1 MGKIKKKIIINA
13 MLLILGCLLISLTFN
28 IFCVPNKIV
37 PGGLSGVGIIFDHL
51 FGIKTSYVLLIGN
64 IVLVTIGI
72 ICLGLK
78 DTIPSIIGAVVYTIV
93 MYLTE
98 LLNVT
103 ITLSSPFL
111 NIITIGVLFGIGC
124 TMVYLSGCSLGGL
137 DIMGVIFN
145 KKFGLTLGTALFIVN
160 GTVLIVGTFIFGV
173 EMLITSLIIRFIES
187 KIIDNFLI
195 GISDSKIVFINT
207 DKKEEIISYIITE
220 IEGGISE
227 IPVKTGYKKENSS
240 IIMCVVPT
248 EKYLILK
255 EKIIEVDNDAF
266 LTVLDSYEVYGGT
279 NRYKLPLHDL
289 RI

>member
-1 MGKIKKKIIINA
+1 
-13 MLLILGCLLISLTFN
+13 
-28 IFCVPNKIV
+28 
-37 PGGLSGVGIIFDHL
+37 
-51 FGIKTSYVLLIGN
+51 
-64 IVLVTIGI
+64 
-72 ICLGLK
+72 
-78 DTIPSIIGAVVYTIV
+78 
-93 MYLTE
+93 
-98 LLNVT
+98 
-103 ITLSSPFL
+103 
-111 NIITIGVLFGIGC
+111 
-124 TMVYLSGCSLGGL
+124 
-137 DIMGVIFN
+137 MGVIFN

>member
-1 MGKIKKKIIINA
+1 MGKTKKKLLINGI
-13 MLLILGCLLISLTFN
+13 LLILGCILISLTFN

-37 PGGLSGVGIIFDHL
+37 PGGLSGVGLIFDHL

-64 IVLVTIGI
+64 ILLITIGI
-72 ICLGLK
+72 ICLGIK
-78 DTIPSIIGAVVYTIV
+78 DTIPSIIGAVVYTLI

-98 LLNVT
+98 LLNVN

-111 NIITIGVLFGIGC
+111 YIITIGLLFGVGC

-137 DIMGVIFN
+137 DILGVILN
-145 KKFGLTLGTALFIVN
+145 KKFGLTLGTSLFIVN
-160 GTVLIVGTFIFGV
+160 GTVLVVGTFIFGI

-187 KIIDNFLI
+187 KIIDTFLT
-195 GISDSKIVFINT
+195 GISDSKIIFINT
-207 DKKEEIISYIITE
+207 TKKEEIKDYIITE
-220 IEGGISE
+220 VESGISE
-227 IPVKTGYKKENSS
+227 IPVKTGYKNQKSS

-248 EKYLILK
+248 EKYLLLK
-255 EKIIEVDNDAF
+255 EKILSIDNQAF

-279 NRYKLPLHDL
+279 NSYKLPLHDL

>member
-1 MGKIKKKIIINA
+1 MGKIKKKLIING

-51 FGIKTSYVLLIGN
+51 FDIKTSYVLLIGN
-64 IVLVTIGI
+64 IILVTVGI

-78 DTIPSIIGAVVYTIV
+78 DTIPSIIGAIVYTLI

-124 TMVYLSGCSLGGL
+124 TMVYLSSCSLGGL
-137 DIMGVIFN
+137 DIIGVIFN

-160 GTVLIVGTFIFGV
+160 GTVLVVGTFIFGV
-173 EMLITSLIIRFIES
+173 EMLVTSLIIRFIES
-187 KIIDNFLI
+187 KIIDNFLT

-227 IPVKTGYKKENSS
+227 IPVKTGYKKEKSS
-240 IIMCVVPT
+240 ILMCVVPT

>member
-1 MGKIKKKIIINA
+1 MDNINKKLIINGI
-13 MLLILGCLLISLTFN
+13 LLILGCILITLTFN

-64 IVLVTIGI
+64 ILLVTVGI
-72 ICLGLK
+72 LCLGIK
-78 DTIPSIIGAVVYTIV
+78 DTIPSIIGAIVYTGI

-98 LLNVT
+98 LLDISIV
-103 ITLSSPFL
+103 LSSPFL
-111 NIITIGVLFGIGC
+111 YIITIGVLFGVGC

-137 DIMGVIFN
+137 DIIGVILN

-160 GTVLIVGTFIFGV
+160 GTVLVVGTFIFGV

-187 KIIDNFLI
+187 KIIDIFLT
-195 GISDSKIVFINT
+195 GISDSKIMFINT
-207 DKKEEIISYIITE
+207 SKKEEVISYIITE
-220 IEGGISE
+220 IESGVSE
-227 IPVKTGYKKENSS
+227 IPVKSGYRKEKSS

-248 EKYLILK
+248 EKYLLLK
-255 EKIIEVDNDAF
+255 EKIISIDNQAF

>member
-1 MGKIKKKIIINA
+1 MGKIKKKLIING

-64 IVLVTIGI
+64 IILVTVGI

-78 DTIPSIIGAVVYTIV
+78 DTIPSIIGAIVYTLI

-103 ITLSSPFL
+103 IKLSSPFL

-124 TMVYLSGCSLGGL
+124 TMVYLSSCSLGGL
-137 DIMGVIFN
+137 DIIGVIFN

-160 GTVLIVGTFIFGV
+160 GTVLVVGTFIFGV
-173 EMLITSLIIRFIES
+173 EMLVTSLIIRFIES
-187 KIIDNFLI
+187 KIIDNFLT

-227 IPVKTGYKKENSS
+227 IPVKTGYKKEKSS
-240 IIMCVVPT
+240 ILMCVVPT